1 MTFADRLFAA
11 ARPAPLETH
20 PFIIGV
26 RSGEASREDVRS
38 FALHMASA
46 TESFVRALHSILGV
60 CPEPRVRHS
69 LIGNVL
75 EEEGA
80 TSFAPGA
87 GATFDPQRHHPT
99 MSRRFA
105 RAAGATDSDIDALR
119 VGPPKWFTR
128 ALAAGNWLGP
138 FSYVA
143 VGTEANIPPTYRLLI
158 PALANNYGFTEHDL
172 EFLNLHVEVDDR
184 HGLEGAMLIASVA
197 ATDDARHQALE
208 GARRGGHGWWEILR
222 KHSQPVERRALARR
236 LVSAG

>member
-1 MTFADRLFAA
+1 MTFADQLFAA
-11 ARPAPLETH
+11 ARPAPLESH
-20 PFIIGV
+20 PFIISV
-26 RSGEASREDVRS
+26 RSGECPREDVRS

-80 TSFAPGA
+80 TSFVPGE
-87 GATFDPQRHHPT
+87 GATFDPQKHHPT
-99 MSRRFA
+99 MARRFA
-105 RAAGATDSDIDALR
+105 RAAGANDSDMDAFH
-119 VGPPKWFTR
+119 VGPPNWFMR

-138 FSYVA
+138 FSYIG

-158 PALANNYGFTEHDL
+158 PALAQHYGFSDYDL
-172 EFLNLHVEVDDR
+172 EFLNVHVDVDDR
-184 HGLEGAMLIASVA
+184 HGLDGAMLIASVA
-197 ATDDARHQALE
+197 TTDDARRQALE

-222 KHSQPVERRALARR
+222 KHSHQNLAA
-236 LVSAG
+236 VTA